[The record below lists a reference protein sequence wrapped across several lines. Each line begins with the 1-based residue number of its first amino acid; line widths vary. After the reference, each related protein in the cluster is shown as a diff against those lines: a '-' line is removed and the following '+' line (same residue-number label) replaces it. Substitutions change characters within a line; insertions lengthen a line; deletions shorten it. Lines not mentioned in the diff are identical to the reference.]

1 MPVLSA
7 LVLSTVSA
15 VLSVVPFVLSVA
27 SVVLSAVSVAS
38 GETEAVTFLFM
49 VAANVSGGRDE
60 EIISADANTIENRFN
75 CIFPPKEYSKNYYR
89 FPL

>member
-1 MPVLSA
+1 
-7 LVLSTVSA
+7 
-15 VLSVVPFVLSVA
+15 
-27 SVVLSAVSVAS
+27 
-38 GETEAVTFLFM
+38 VTFLFM